1 MSLSCEL
8 ARYRF
13 TLAFEQPFT
22 LPLYSGSMLRG
33 AFGHALRHISCVTRQ
48 KTCDN
53 CPLLNG
59 CHYPRVFEPK
69 LLGSTPDQPQPAP
82 PYILEP
88 PAGPRDLSSG
98 EEWSFDIVLYGSSLP
113 LLSMIILAMTQAAAR
128 GFGSQHIPAK
138 VLSVA
143 VEQSDGWQVICSS
156 DDPII
161 KPHNTRIDIPTP
173 ANTENLTL
181 ELITPTRLLRQGH
194 PVGPEKLSGRDFYSA
209 LLRRGSQIAEAIGLI
224 PPSPMHLSEF
234 PLLAKNL
241 RWLEWS
247 RYSSRQKQSMQL
259 GGLIGTFAL
268 EQWPEELWTWLWL
281 GQWCHIG
288 KNASF
293 GLGKYRL
300 LQQ

>member
-22 LPLYSGSMLRG
+22 LPLYSGSMIRG

-69 LLGSTPDQPQPAP
+69 LLGTAPGQPQPAP

-88 PAGPRDLSSG
+88 PLGPRDLAAK
-98 EEWSFDIVLYGSSLP
+98 EVWSFDMVLYGSALP
-113 LLSMIILAMTQAAAR
+113 LLSMIILAVTQAAAK
-128 GFGSQHIPAK
+128 GFGSQHIPAQL
-138 VLSVA
+138 LSVM
-143 VEQSDGWQVICSS
+143 VEQPDGWLTICSS
-156 DDPII
+156 EDPII
-161 KPHNTRIDIPTP
+161 KPHNTQLMMPSP
-173 ANTENLTL
+173 ANTDCLTL
-181 ELITPTRLLRQGH
+181 EFITPTRLLRQGH

-209 LLRRGSQIAEAIGLI
+209 LLRRGGQIAEAIGLT
-224 PPSPMHLSEF
+224 PPAPMNLSAF
-234 PLLAKNL
+234 PLAATNL
-241 RWLEWS
+241 RWLDWS

-259 GGLIGTFAL
+259 GGLIGSFSL
-268 EQWPEELWTWLWL
+268 DQWPEDLWPWLWL

-293 GLGKYRL
+293 GLGQYRL
-300 LQQ
+300 LLK

>member
-13 TLAFEQPFT
+13 NLTFDQPFT

-33 AFGHALRHISCVTRQ
+33 AFGHALRQISCVTRQ
-48 KTCDN
+48 KNCDN

-69 LLGSTPDQPQPAP
+69 LLGVIPGQPEPAP

-88 PAGPRDLSSG
+88 PPGPRDLAAG
-98 EEWSFDIVLYGSSLP
+98 EEWSFDIVLYGPALS
-113 LLSMIILAMTQAAAR
+113 LLSMIILALTQAAAR
-128 GFGSQHIPAK
+128 GFGSQQIPAR

-143 VEQSDGWQVICSS
+143 VEQPDGWQIICST

-161 KPHNTRIDIPTP
+161 KPHSTKVSIPSNP
-173 ANTENLTL
+173 ESVNLAL
-181 ELITPTRLLRQGH
+181 ELLTPTRLLRQGH
-194 PVGPEKLSGRDFYSA
+194 PVGPQKLSGRDFYSA
-209 LLRRGSQIAEAIGLI
+209 LLRRSSQIAESLGITA
-224 PPSPMHLSEF
+224 PPQMTLSEF
-234 PLLAKNL
+234 PLLADNL
-241 RWLEWS
+241 RWLDWS

-259 GGLIGTFAL
+259 GGLIGTFSL
-268 EQWPEELWTWLWL
+268 ERWPEELWPWLWL

-293 GLGKYRL
+293 GLGQYRL

>member
-22 LPLYSGSMLRG
+22 LPLYSGSMIRG

-69 LLGSTPDQPQPAP
+69 LLGNIPGQPQPAP

-98 EEWSFDIVLYGSSLP
+98 EEWSFDLVLYGSSLQ
-113 LLSMIILAMTQAAAR
+113 LLSMIILAMTQAAAK
-128 GFGSQHIPAK
+128 GFGSHHIPAK

-143 VEQSDGWQVICSS
+143 VEQFDGWQVICSS

-161 KPHNTRIDIPTP
+161 KLHCTRIDIPSP

-181 ELITPTRLLRQGH
+181 ELLTPTRLLRQGH

-209 LLRRGSQIAEAIGLI
+209 LLRRGSQIAEAIGLL
-224 PPSPMHLSEF
+224 PPSPMNLSEF

-247 RYSSRQKQSMQL
+247 RYSSRQKQRMQF
-259 GGLIGTFAL
+259 GGLIGTFSL

-293 GLGKYRL
+293 GLGQYRL
-300 LQQ
+300 L